1 AARAQPD
8 QPGLMYWDFSYD
20 GPAPPADAPPRPP
33 DYSLNQG
40 PAHVQA
46 AGNWTVS
53 RALGANFN
61 LSAWRATSPYHRITR
76 FSRLDL
82 PTGRENE
89 IRAKYYPVPPG
100 LKPADR
106 QAHDEA
112 YSAEYK
118 RARQDAGR

>member
-1 AARAQPD
+1 
-8 QPGLMYWDFSYD
+8 
-20 GPAPPADAPPRPP
+20 
-33 DYSLNQG
+33 
-40 PAHVQA
+40 VQA

-61 LSAWRATSPYHRITR
+61 LSAWGATSPYHRITL

-118 RARQDAGR
+118 RARQDAGRTLVQLLGDATLAFGPLLNGAGRDDTAY